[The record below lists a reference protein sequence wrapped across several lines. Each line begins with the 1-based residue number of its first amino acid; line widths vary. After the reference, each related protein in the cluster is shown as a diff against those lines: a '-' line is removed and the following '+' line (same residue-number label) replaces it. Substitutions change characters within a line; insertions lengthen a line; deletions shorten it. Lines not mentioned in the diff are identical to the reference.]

1 MNEKKWLDG
10 YDGQSVEQ
18 LLGMEDEYRIDSLV
32 LAFEEALQAQADTR
46 KLTNEEW
53 IVLAVEAL
61 EREVNN
67 GGYSQFFENTPEY
80 LPIILDSL
88 DRIGH
93 PEAKAVTA
101 DAIGYLGP
109 DGPTPEGISEEIFES
124 LNGCDT
130 RYFSSVGDLSV
141 PLFTFIKNNRD
152 KYSL

>member
-10 YDGQSVEQ
+10 YDGQSVDE

-93 PEAKAVTA
+93 TEAKAVTA

-124 LNGCDT
+124 LNGCDE
-130 RYFSSVGDLSV
+130 RYFSSVGDLSA